1 MGDQRGPAPECV
13 CLFIWDGLGVCRR
26 LSSLLGGCVGVC
38 QVWVRTWGSSVVLEP
53 SCTSG
58 GDGAPAARQRVGS
71 AGGCA
76 AGVVAGERSPS
87 GMRITPALP

>member
-1 MGDQRGPAPECV
+1 M
-13 CLFIWDGLGVCRR
+13 
-26 LSSLLGGCVGVC
+26 
-38 QVWVRTWGSSVVLEP
+38 RTWGSSVVLEP